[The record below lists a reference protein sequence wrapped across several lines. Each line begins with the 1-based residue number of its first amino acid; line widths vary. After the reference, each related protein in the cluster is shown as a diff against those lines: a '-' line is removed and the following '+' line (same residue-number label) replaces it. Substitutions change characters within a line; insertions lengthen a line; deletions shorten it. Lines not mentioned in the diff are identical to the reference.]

1 MDTLHL
7 TKKIR
12 MTKVI
17 LIIIA
22 VIGLLAF
29 AYFTRIDG
37 YHERK
42 QFSTYLPITDQLSL
56 DEKSFKVSNIYIE
69 MDIRISLIVFSVIML
84 GTY

>member
-7 TKKIR
+7 IEKIK

-29 AYFTRIDG
+29 TYFTRIDG
-37 YHERK
+37 YRGRIE
-42 QFSTYLPITDQLSL
+42 QFSSYKTIQIPTKFVDSYT
-56 DEKSFKVSNIYIE
+56 KVPTKI
-69 MDIRISLIVFSVIML
+69 
-84 GTY
+84 

>member
-7 TKKIR
+7 TEKIK

-17 LIIIA
+17 MIIIA

-37 YHERK
+37 YLGRVE
-42 QFSTYLPITDQLSL
+42 QFSSYKTLHTPTKLVDNYT
-56 DEKSFKVSNIYIE
+56 KVLTK
-69 MDIRISLIVFSVIML
+69 D
-84 GTY
+84 

>member
-7 TKKIR
+7 TEKIK

-17 LIIIA
+17 LIITA

-37 YHERK
+37 YRERIE
-42 QFSTYLPITDQLSL
+42 QFSSYLSIDRAI
-56 DEKSFKVSNIYIE
+56 KFI
-69 MDIRISLIVFSVIML
+69 
-84 GTY
+84 